1 MRFFSLAMIL
11 GVLYAVSCSVSPPPA
26 GLLIYNGEDPYI
38 DSYMQEIRENA
49 RGLFPLKVHDA
60 RNSQVVQNEYL
71 EQSIGEGA
79 PLLIVN
85 PVDRLAAYSMIQ
97 TLKKEN
103 IPVIFFNREP
113 LRQDLQL
120 WDRAYY
126 VGARAEQ
133 SGQMQAGLV
142 MDLFGGRPDALNK
155 YDRNGDNVIQ
165 MILLKGEQGHQD
177 AEARTR
183 EGLRSFE
190 RAGFSLEV
198 LALEIANW
206 NRGQAYELMGTL
218 IEDFG
223 EDIELVLSNNDAMA
237 LGAINRMRQ
246 SGMFKDSN
254 GNGRIDKDDEQW
266 VPVVGIDGLD
276 EAVEQIRSG
285 YMYATVLNDSET
297 QAVAVVDLAAALI
310 EGGTFSDLKHP
321 LVEEKYIWIDYQPL
335 VLE

>member
-1 MRFFSLAMIL
+1 MRFGCLIL
-11 GVLYAVSCSVSPPPA
+11 VLVVLCFLSCSVSPPPA
-26 GLLIYNGEDPYI
+26 GLLVYNGEDPYI
-38 DSYMQEIRENA
+38 DSYMKELQQNA
-49 RGLFPLKVHDA
+49 RGLFPLTVFDA

-79 PLLIVN
+79 PVIIVN

-97 TLKKEN
+97 TLKNQN

-113 LRQDLQL
+113 LREDLYL
-120 WDRAYY
+120 WERAYY

-133 SGQMQAGLV
+133 SGQMQADLV
-142 MDLFGGRPDALNK
+142 MELFGGKPDALNK

-190 RAGFSLEV
+190 NAGFSLDV

-237 LGAINRMRQ
+237 LGAINKMRQ

-254 GNGRIDKDDEQW
+254 GNGRIDRDDEQW
-266 VPVVGIDGLD
+266 IPVVGIDGL
-276 EAVEQIRSG
+276 EGAVEQIRSG
-285 YMYATVLNDSET
+285 YMYATVHNDSGT
-297 QAVAVVDLAAALI
+297 QAEAVVDLAAALI
-310 EGGTFSDLKHP
+310 NGSTLSNLEHP
-321 LVEEKYIWIDYQPL
+321 LVDEKYIWIDYQPL

>member
-1 MRFFSLAMIL
+1 MVCA
-11 GVLYAVSCSVSPPPA
+11 ASCSVSPPSA
-26 GLLIYNGEDPYI
+26 ELLIYNGKDPYI
-38 DSYMQEIRENA
+38 ESYMKDLQLDA
-49 RGLFPLKVHDA
+49 LGLFPLTVHDA
-60 RNSQVVQNEYL
+60 KNSQVVQNEYL
-71 EQSIGEGA
+71 EQAIARGA
-79 PLLIVN
+79 PLVIVN

-97 TLKKEN
+97 TLKRED

-113 LRQDLQL
+113 LEDDLYL
-120 WDRAYY
+120 WERAYY

-133 SGQMQAGLV
+133 SGQMQADLV
-142 MDLFGGRPDALNK
+142 MDLFGGRPEDLNK

-165 MILLKGEQGHQD
+165 TILLKGEQGHQD

-190 RAGFSLEV
+190 IAGFVLEV

-223 EDIELVLSNNDAMA
+223 DEMELVLSNNDAMA

-276 EAVEQIRSG
+276 EAVDQIRSG
-285 YMYATVLNDSET
+285 YMYATVLNDSGT
-297 QAVAVVDLAAALI
+297 QAKAVVNLAAALI
-310 EGGTFSDLKHP
+310 DGSSLSDLKHP
-321 LVEEKYIWIDYQPL
+321 LVEGKYIWIDYQPL
-335 VLE
+335 MLE